1 MRIVVLGGTGV
12 VGRHVVA
19 LAIARGHDVES
30 GSRHTRS
37 DLSVPQHR
45 VDLRN
50 GQGLDELL
58 HRHDVVIDVTNVA
71 AMRAAS
77 AIRAFEETA
86 GHVVTAAT
94 RARVARLV
102 LLSIVGIDEVPLGYY
117 RGKLAQEAAYRTA
130 KVPVT
135 VLRSTQFHEFPGQM
149 LAAATR
155 GPIAVL
161 PRSMIQP
168 VAARDVASALLDA
181 AEGPPVSRMPDLGGP
196 EIHALPDLAR
206 RLLRSRN
213 RSTRVLAPWL
223 PGRSARLMSQGALLL
238 REGRTS
244 SQTFDQW
251 LATAERQVGNT
262 FFFLAIACSLL
273 CATRSAYCLYYININ
288 LIYNS
293 VCLSHIFPVFGDTIC
308 WGKYV

>member
-12 VGRHVVA
+12 VGRHVVE
-19 LAIARGHDVES
+19 LAVAHGHDVIS
-30 GSRHTRS
+30 GSRHDRNG
-37 DLSVPQHR
+37 LPAPQHH
-45 VDLRN
+45 VDLRT
-50 GQGLDELL
+50 GRGLAELL
-58 HRHDVVIDVTNVA
+58 HRDDVVIDVTNVA
-71 AMRAAS
+71 DMRAAS
-77 AIRAFEETA
+77 AIRGFEETA

-94 RARVARLV
+94 RARAARLV

-135 VLRSTQFHEFPGQM
+135 VLRSTQFHEFPGQL

-155 GPIAVL
+155 GPFAIL

-168 VAARDVASALLDA
+168 VAARDVASALLEA
-181 AEGPPVSRMPDLGGP
+181 AEGPHVSRMPDLGGP

-206 RLLRSRN
+206 RLLRARN
-213 RSTRVLAPWL
+213 QSTRVLAPWL
-223 PGRSARLMSQGALLL
+223 PGRAAELMSQGALLL

-251 LATAERQVGNT
+251 LTAPD
-262 FFFLAIACSLL
+262 
-273 CATRSAYCLYYININ
+273 
-288 LIYNS
+288 
-293 VCLSHIFPVFGDTIC
+293 SHS
-308 WGKYV
+308 